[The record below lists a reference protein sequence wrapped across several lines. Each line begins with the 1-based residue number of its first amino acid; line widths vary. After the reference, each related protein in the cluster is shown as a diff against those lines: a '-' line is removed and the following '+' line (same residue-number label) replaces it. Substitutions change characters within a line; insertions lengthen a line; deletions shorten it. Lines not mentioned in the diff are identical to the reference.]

1 MEEIS
6 VREIAKIQSKYKAEL
21 IKHQLEEYL
30 TNNETYERQ
39 ESPFGS
45 SKNSTAEPTAQSKQF
60 VQELIGES
68 SESTAIAFTDGS
80 CQGNPGT
87 CGAGAVIYTAN
98 HQGTSLN
105 RPVASRGSILL
116 AELIAILMVLEHC
129 IYTLREQFTENKDSI
144 R

>member
-6 VREIAKIQSKYKAEL
+6 VRGIANIQSKYKAEL

-39 ESPFGS
+39 ESPF
-45 SKNSTAEPTAQSKQF
+45 
-60 VQELIGES
+60 
-68 SESTAIAFTDGS
+68 DGS

-87 CGAGAVIYTAN
+87 CGAGAVIYTEN
-98 HQGTSLN
+98 HQGTSLK

-116 AELIAILMVLEHC
+116 AELVAILMVLEHC
-129 IYTLREQFTENKDSI
+129 I
-144 R
+144 